1 MAAFCFCVCSAFPK
15 YREWWGHQG
24 HQLLCWG
31 VGLGRQEG
39 GEAQRVLQVWEVS
52 VYTWLRG
59 DGAGKEMDL
68 CFQGW
73 GCRMG

>member
-1 MAAFCFCVCSAFPK
+1 MVGTSRAPAAVLGG
-15 YREWWGHQG
+15 W
-24 HQLLCWG
+24 
-31 VGLGRQEG
+31 VGKAGG

-73 GCRMG
+73 GCRMW